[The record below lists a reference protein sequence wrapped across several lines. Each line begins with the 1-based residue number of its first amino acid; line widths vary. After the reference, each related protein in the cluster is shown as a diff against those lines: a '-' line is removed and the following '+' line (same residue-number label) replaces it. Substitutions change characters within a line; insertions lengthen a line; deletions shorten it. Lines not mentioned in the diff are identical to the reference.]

1 MGESQEL
8 PAQLGAAKITWGL
21 VGPQRDKEEIQIAKP
36 FKSLT
41 VVANGLSCVVEYEPP
56 KRERGR
62 SSFSSDGRTRNYF
75 FGTDSCDNGKPFLT
89 GVSKIAINELHRGG
103 EAAFF
108 DVLMPRVIK
117 KLSAVTNAKP
127 LRQGDIYAVKVGPG
141 FIEATEFFS
150 SLERMGIK
158 ILLRDQ
164 KKSVGMH
171 VIFGTR
177 HSLSGD
183 MIIAAWLANG
193 RTKRTPSVQQFLL
206 VQGKILAP
214 DHDDM
219 ILCDGVY
226 AVAKSNATFVPVR
239 VHGAD

>member
-1 MGESQEL
+1 M
-8 PAQLGAAKITWGL
+8 GAAKITWGL
-21 VGPQRDKEEIQIAKP
+21 VGPQREGKVIQVAKS

-41 VVANGLSCVVEYEPP
+41 ILVNGLSCVVEYEPP

-62 SSFSSDGRTRNYF
+62 SFFSDGRTRNYF
-75 FGTDSCDNGKPFLT
+75 FGTDDCVNGKPFLT

-117 KLSAVTNAKP
+117 KLSTVANAKP
-127 LRQGDIYAVKVGPG
+127 LRQGDIYAVKVGTG
-141 FIEATEFFS
+141 FIEATEFLS
-150 SLERMGIK
+150 TLERMGIK

-171 VIFGTR
+171 AIFGTR

-183 MIIAAWLANG
+183 MINAAWLANG

-206 VQGKILAP
+206 VQGKISAP
-214 DHDDM
+214 DHDD
-219 ILCDGVY
+219 LVLGEGVY
-226 AVAKSNATFVPVR
+226 AVAKSTATFEPVR